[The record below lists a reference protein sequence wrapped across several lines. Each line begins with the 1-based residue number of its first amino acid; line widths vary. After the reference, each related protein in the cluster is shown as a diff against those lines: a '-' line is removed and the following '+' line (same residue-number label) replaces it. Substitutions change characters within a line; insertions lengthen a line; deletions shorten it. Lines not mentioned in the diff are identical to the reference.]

1 MSDVSRAL
9 RHPWHDLERQREAT
23 LFGVWVFIATE
34 ALFFGGLF
42 LAYAVDRSLHAQEF
56 ARAGREASIVYGTAN
71 TAVLMTS
78 SLTMALAVRAAE
90 ARLRRFTIAM
100 LAATLAFG
108 FGFLI
113 IKAFEYADDID
124 RGLMPGLNFALPVAS
139 ASLFWTL
146 YWVMTGLHAAHVTG
160 GLGIIGRL
168 LYLTA
173 RRELPVATSPDFEA
187 TALYWHLVDI
197 VWVLLYPLLYL
208 VGRS

>member
-1 MSDVSRAL
+1 MSDASRAL

-34 ALFFGGLF
+34 LLFFGGLF
-42 LAYAVDRSLHAQEF
+42 LAYAVDRSLHVQEF

-90 ARLRRFTIAM
+90 AHARRLALTM
-100 LAATLAFG
+100 LGLTLTFGLAF
-108 FGFLI
+108 LV
-113 IKAFEYADDID
+113 IKGFEYADDIE
-124 RGLMPGLNFALPVAS
+124 RGLVPGRGFALPAAS
-139 ASLFWTL
+139 DTLFWTL

-160 GLGIIGRL
+160 GLGVIGRL
-168 LYLTA
+168 LFLGI

-187 TALYWHLVDI
+187 TALYWHLVDVI
-197 VWVLLYPLLYL
+197 WVLLYPLLYL